1 MRTTVAKFLRDTWTL
16 TWPYFKSEER
26 WSARGLLAVIV
37 GFNLG
42 QVYLSV
48 QFNEWYNLFYN
59 ALQERN
65 EAEFYHQLL
74 RFLVLAFLFIALIV
88 YRIYLNQM
96 LEIRWRRW
104 LTTAFLDHWMARRA
118 YYHMQ
123 LVDRGTD
130 NPDQRIAED
139 LRMFVGQTIGYTLSL
154 LREVVTLVSFMTIL
168 WGLSKDMQFFVWGVD
183 VAFPGFMMWA
193 AVLYAVIGTWLTHLV
208 GRRLVRLNFDQQRFE
223 ADFRFSLIRFREN
236 AEGIALYGGEAG
248 EKRGLVE
255 RFGNVLANFWA
266 IMKRQ
271 KLLNML
277 TSTYGQ
283 LAVIFPY
290 VVAAPRYFADP
301 NAQIGILLQTGNA
314 FGQVQGALSWFVDAY
329 AGLTEW
335 KATVDRING
344 FAAAIERAATRPS
357 DIVVAQDA
365 AGALRLEDVGVA
377 LPDGSTLLRHA
388 DATVAPGEAVLVRGP
403 SGSGKSTLFRAI
415 AGIWPYGGGTVH
427 WPRDA
432 RVLFLPQR
440 PYLPIGTLRAVICYP
455 AAEGAVGDAEL
466 RAVMEACG
474 LGAFTDK
481 LDEAHN
487 WSLRLSQGEQQRIA
501 FARALVIKPDW
512 LFLDEAS
519 SALDQATEDRVYRLI
534 RERLPA
540 TTVVSIGHRASL
552 EQYHDRAL
560 EVRPAPDGGAL
571 VTSGP

>member
-1 MRTTVAKFLRDTWTL
+1 MRTAAKFLRDVWTL
-16 TWPYFKSEER
+16 TWPYFNSEER

-37 GFNLG
+37 GFNLA

-48 QFNEWYNLFYN
+48 QFNEWNRLFYN
-59 ALQERN
+59 ALQERQ
-65 EAEFYHQLL
+65 EGEFYHQLL
-74 RFLVLAFLFIALIV
+74 RFMVLAFISIAVLV
-88 YRIYLNQM
+88 YRFYLNQM
-96 LEIRWRRW
+96 LQIRWRRW
-104 LTTAFLDHWMARRA
+104 LTTVLLDRWLARRT
-118 YYHMQ
+118 YYQMQ
-123 LVDRGTD
+123 LTERATD

-139 LRMFVGQTIGYTLSL
+139 LRLFVDQTIGFTLSF

-168 WGLSKDMQFFVWGVD
+168 WGLSKDMQFIVWGVD
-183 VAFPGFMMWA
+183 IAFPGFMMWA
-193 AVLYAVIGTWLTHLV
+193 ALLYAVIGTWLTHLV
-208 GRRLVRLNFDQQRFE
+208 GRPLARLNFDMQRFE
-223 ADFRFSLIRFREN
+223 ANFRFSLIRFREN

-248 EKRGLVE
+248 ERASLLT
-255 RFGNVLANFWA
+255 RFSDVFNNFWS
-266 IMKRQ
+266 IMRRQ
-271 KLLNML
+271 KYVIML
-277 TSTYGQ
+277 TAAYGQ
-283 LAVIFPY
+283 LASVFPVI
-290 VVAAPRYFADP
+290 VVAPGYFASIKV
-301 NAQIGILLQTGNA
+301 QIGDIFQVANA
-314 FGQVQGALSWFVDAY
+314 FGQVQSALSWFVDTY

-335 KATVDRING
+335 KATVDRITG
-344 FAAAIERAATRPS
+344 FTAAIERAATRPS
-357 DIVVAQDA
+357 DITVADDA

-377 LPDGSTLLRHA
+377 LPDGSALLRHA
-388 DATVAPGEAVLVRGP
+388 DATFAPGESVLVKGP

-466 RAVMEACG
+466 RAIMEACG
-474 LGAFTDK
+474 LEAFTDK

-501 FARALVIKPDW
+501 FARALVIRPDW

-534 RERLPA
+534 RERLPG

-560 EVRPAPDGGAL
+560 EVRPAPEGGAL
-571 VTSGP
+571 VASGP